1 MAYHG
6 IPTKAIHE
14 QWLGLVQPVGLVVAP
29 AVLTKLELVPNQ
41 STAYISALQLQ
52 LKGLLEKVDGVNGDP
67 VMVVPSLQQL
77 ATELLA
83 WGEADL
89 QGLEALAAARGPE
102 GVPEVVLSEYGET
115 LRPTH
120 AVPAF
125 EQPTTEPSAG
135 SASATKLQAL
145 VLDLTQWRD
154 ATGSIKPQWGRDFDA
169 AWNPTGNGWDATPQQ
184 RFERLLKETEIPI
197 GLLFNGSQLR
207 LIHAP
212 RGESSGH
219 LTLPLEPM
227 AEVAGRPMLGAL
239 ELLLGV
245 DRLFGGN
252 PEQRLPQLLAAS
264 RKNQNE
270 VSTRLAEQVLEA
282 LWELLLGFDAA
293 ERIARD
299 TGRTPAGGAA
309 QRGTVLGDLPSTEE
323 GQKHLYGG
331 LITVLLRLVFL
342 LYAEDEA
349 LMPADSLYGQHYS
362 VSALADRLRQER
374 FEHQSG
380 MADRRGAWASL
391 LSLFRL
397 VYDGGGADPNYLPAR
412 HGELFDPDA
421 YPFLEGREQGSTYTG
436 AILDNL
442 PALSDDVVEK
452 VLSKLIW
459 LDGERL
465 SYRALDVEQIGSVYE
480 GIMGFTVEQAQG
492 PIVGITYRPPHQKI
506 TITVVVDAE
515 QLLVQPAS
523 KREKWLDDQTGVT
536 LKLSARVKKDL
547 KDATSLVELC
557 VALDKKLSSH
567 TPNALTAGS
576 LILQPTAERR
586 RSGSHYTPR
595 ALTEPIVVEAFR
607 PWLERC
613 NHKPTAEQILALKVC
628 DQAMGSGAFLVAV
641 CRYLA
646 GWLVEAWSNGDK
658 YKAPKDSSLD
668 KDLYARRLIAQRCLY
683 GVDKNPF
690 AVNLAKLSLW
700 LVTLSQDLLFTF
712 VDHALKCGDSLVGY
726 SLAEIEAATEAV
738 QLELVRQER
747 GAYVRACALL
757 RSSFAEDTLDDQ
769 SYDRKRHQLLQ
780 QIEAGKG
787 QRLTADLLVAAFFAE
802 TKPAMREKERKQHL
816 ATISGVFVDAE
827 LPEAAQKL
835 RQRLV
840 EGDKG
845 ITPFHWDLE
854 FPEVFD
860 EKRGGFDVFVG
871 NPTLRRQEHHR
882 RRQPRRHPRL
892 VQAAALRKPRQCRS
906 SVPSRMFNPNS
917 APADEACGSLAPLD
931 AQGPA

>member
-1 MAYHG
+1 MPSHASTRL
-6 IPTKAIHE
+6 PADD
-14 QWLGLVQPVGLVVAP
+14 WLGLLRPVGLVVAP
-29 AVLTKLELVPNQ
+29 AVLNALQLFPNQ
-41 STAYISALQLQ
+41 STAYLSSVQRQLE
-52 LKGLLEKVDGVNGDP
+52 GLLEDVEGPNGQP
-67 VMVVPSLQQL
+67 LAVVPSFQLL
-77 ATELLA
+77 ATDLLD

-89 QGLEALAAARGPE
+89 VPAAE
-102 GVPEVVLSEYGET
+102 LQSVPEVVLAEYGET

-120 AVPAF
+120 GVPAF
-125 EQPTTEPSAG
+125 EQPTAESSAG
-135 SASATKLQAL
+135 AESATKLQAL
-145 VLDLTQWRD
+145 VLDLTQWCD
-154 ATGSIKPQWGRDFDA
+154 ASGKPDPQWGRDFDTP
-169 AWNPTGNGWDATPQQ
+169 WNPSGHGWDATPQQ

-212 RGESSGH
+212 RGESSGW

-293 ERIARD
+293 ERIARE
-299 TGRTPAGGAA
+299 GG
-309 QRGTVLGDLPSTEE
+309 GTVLSELPTTEE

-349 LMPADSLYGQHYS
+349 LMPKDSLYGQHYS

-374 FEHQSG
+374 IEHQNA

-421 YPFLEGREQGSTYTG
+421 YPFLEGRKPGSSYEGDVLT
-436 AILDNL
+436 NL
-442 PALSDDVVEK
+442 PSISDDVVEK
-452 VLSKLIW
+452 VLTRLLW
-459 LDGERL
+459 LADDNKVAQRL
-465 SYRALDVEQIGSVYE
+465 NYRSLDVEQIGSVYE
-480 GIMGFTVEQAQG
+480 GIMGFMVEQASG
-492 PIVGITYRPPHQKI
+492 PSVGITYRPPRQKI

-515 QLLVQPAS
+515 ELLAQPAT
-523 KREKWLDDQTGVT
+523 KREKWLDEQAGVA
-536 LKLSARVKKDL
+536 LKLPAKAKEGL
-547 KDATSLVELC
+547 KQATSLAELC
-557 VALDKKLSSH
+557 LALGTRLSPH
-567 TPNALTAGS
+567 TPSGLATGS

-595 ALTEPIVVEAFR
+595 ALTEPIVAEAFR

-613 NHKPTAEQILALKVC
+613 NGQPTAEQILALKVC
-628 DQAMGSGAFLVAV
+628 DPAMGSGAFLVAV

-646 GWLVEAWSNGDK
+646 GWLAQAWDNGDEH
-658 YKAPKDSSLD
+658 KAPNDSSLD
-668 KDLYARRLIAQRCLY
+668 KDLYARRLIAQSCLY

-700 LVTLSQDLLFTF
+700 LVTLSQDLPFTF

-726 SLAEIEAATEAV
+726 SLQEIETACNNV
-738 QLELVRQER
+738 QMQLLRIQQ
-747 GAYVRACALL
+747 GLYVQACAEQ
-757 RSSFAEDTLDDQ
+757 RSSFADDTLSDED
-769 SYDRKRHQLLQ
+769 YDRKRIQLQ
-780 QIEAGKG
+780 QQIKASEG
-787 QRLTADLLVAAFFAE
+787 
-802 TKPAMREKERKQHL
+802 
-816 ATISGVFVDAE
+816 
-827 LPEAAQKL
+827 L
-835 RQRLV
+835 RQAGDLMVAGFFEASKPKDRADKQEVYLAMLSGAFDDEGLQDSIQEIRDRLAS
-840 EGDKG
+840 GDRG
-845 ITPFHWDLE
+845 IRPFHWDLE
-854 FPEVFD
+854 FPEVFG
-860 EKRGGFDVFVG
+860 EEHGGFDVFVG
-871 NPTLRRQEHHR
+871 NPPFAGDVTFTSSSLDGYYDWLKEGLSGSAGRCDLVAFFFSIMLQSPVSRRIGESN
-882 RRQPRRHPRL
+882 RHQYYCARGYT
-892 VQAAALRKPRQCRS
+892 Q
-906 SVPSRMFNPNS
+906 
-917 APADEACGSLAPLD
+917 
-931 AQGPA
+931 